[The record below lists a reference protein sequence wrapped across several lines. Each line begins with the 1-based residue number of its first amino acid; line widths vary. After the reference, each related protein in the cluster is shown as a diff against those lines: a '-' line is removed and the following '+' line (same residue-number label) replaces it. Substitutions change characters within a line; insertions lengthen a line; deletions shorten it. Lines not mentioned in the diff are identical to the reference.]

1 MKEVVTK
8 KADDGTTIINE
19 YDTKWI
25 QKDSKDIGKIIKDG
39 KTVFEAWDLARWKQY
54 LQNNEGPV
62 PDGLATPY
70 ALQKATS
77 VAGLFSDNSSKF
89 YTGKIPVWRFEN
101 ATSLANFNR
110 GNTNTT
116 GHVIIDAP
124 KCTNFNYAFEGCTGI
139 TEVTILS
146 HGPNPSWNRIFS
158 NCSKL
163 KKVNFK
169 NDIIYGTNFGG
180 MFHNTKIGGNYI
192 VNANKAII
200 EEMFYQ
206 INKTVDEIIANPLYI
221 TINFEDNAGALNASR
236 TFWTINSP
244 SIKVVQ
250 LNNFRFIGGNYA
262 YTAYGRPAEKF
273 IINFAPFTLTS
284 DVVMYGLSA
293 GSAHGLPNICSIE
306 FNFDKET
313 NFGNYG
319 FKSVNNVPII
329 YNSSGLNSFYS
340 NKRMPFISL
349 YSCFAYAPYITQ
361 ADFDYSKCTDITN
374 FIKGTTR
381 FDLESVQK
389 MAGIKNDKA
398 DYSAIGFPVTDT
410 AKTLN
415 IGIAARRLYKKFDP
429 KYDRYDTGKTQ
440 YDTNG
445 NILYLKADGTTTT
458 TASQAPLNDYIITS
472 PGDRIDITTVE
483 DAHTITN
490 YNNYYLYVASL
501 QYITGDMLEAVR
513 ALMDKGYTVTVKFN

>member
-25 QKDSKDIGKIIKDG
+25 QKDGKDIGKIIKDG

-54 LQNNEGPV
+54 LQNNEGSI

-89 YTGKIPVWRFEN
+89 YTGSFPKWKFEN
-101 ATSLANFNR
+101 ATSLADFNR
-110 GNTNTT
+110 RNTNTT

-124 KCTNFNYAFEGCTGI
+124 KCTSFSYAFAGCTGI
-139 TEVTILS
+139 ESIEFKAYDSRGSWDHAFNGCSGLTLGNIELTGSNFNACFAKVT
-146 HGPNPSWNRIFS
+146 
-158 NCSKL
+158 
-163 KKVNFK
+163 
-169 NDIIYGTNFGG
+169 
-180 MFHNTKIGGNYI
+180 IGGN
-192 VNANKAII
+192 
-200 EEMFYQ
+200 
-206 INKTVDEIIANPLYI
+206 I
-221 TINFEDNAGALNASR
+221 TINLKNTSGQTTYLMFSDAKIADSINIVINQAPDSNNGTWRGAFGFTGLSA
-236 TFWTINSP
+236 THKINSIVINGMKLTGESP
-244 SIKVVQ
+244 Y
-250 LNNFRFIGGNYA
+250 FGAPFCRHATY
-262 YTAYGRPAEKF
+262 
-273 IINFAPFTLTS
+273 NFAPF
-284 DVVMYGLSA
+284 
-293 GSAHGLPNICSIE
+293 E
-306 FNFDKET
+306 FSRVNDFQGVNSGGASNEPKNFT
-313 NFGNYG
+313 YHLNFPSGMTFGNYY
-319 FKSVNNVPII
+319 FNRFDF
-329 YNSSGLNSFYS
+329 SGSHLMDFYS
-340 NKRMPFISL
+340 SNLRIKAVRISWTFTGTNL
-349 YSCFAYAPYITQ
+349 TQ
-361 ADFDYSKCTDITN
+361 LDFDYSKSTN
-374 FIKGTTR
+374 IDGVFSGNTK

-389 MAGIKNDKA
+389 MAGVKNDKV
-398 DYSAIGFPVTDT
+398 DYSAIGFPVTST

-440 YDTNG
+440 YDANG

-458 TASQAPLNDYIITS
+458 TASQAPLNNYIINS

-483 DAHTITN
+483 DTHTITN